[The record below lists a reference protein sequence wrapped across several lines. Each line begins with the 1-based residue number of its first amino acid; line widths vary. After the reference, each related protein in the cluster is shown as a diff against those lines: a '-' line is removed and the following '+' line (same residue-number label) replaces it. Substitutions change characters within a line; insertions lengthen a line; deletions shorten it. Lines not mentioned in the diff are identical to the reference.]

1 MTEILRFLFGSLTDP
16 LGLPLD
22 LWKEWAILLV
32 IGEFAYHLAFG
43 FVGKLYDFD
52 IIHTRTGGKIAH
64 WTIRLVC
71 YVVMWAVIRV
81 AIWLFRWIASNW
93 ITALCIVGGIVAMA
107 ILITVIKRKRTRKL

>member
-1 MTEILRFLFGSLTDP
+1 MTENLRFLFGSLTDP

-22 LWKEWAILLV
+22 WWKEWAILLV
-32 IGEFAYHLAFG
+32 IGEIAYHLAYG
-43 FVGKLYDFD
+43 SVGKLYDFD

-71 YVVMWAVIRV
+71 YVVMWTVTRV
-81 AIWLFRWIASNW
+81 AIWLFRLIVSNW
-93 ITALCIVGGIVAMA
+93 ITALCIVAGIVAIA